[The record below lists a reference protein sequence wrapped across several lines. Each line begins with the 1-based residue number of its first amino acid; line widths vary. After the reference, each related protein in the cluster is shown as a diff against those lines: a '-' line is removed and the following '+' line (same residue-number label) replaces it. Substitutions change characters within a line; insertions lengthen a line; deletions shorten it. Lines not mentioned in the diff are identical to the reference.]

1 MSDGRKRLSGAE
13 YRKKAKI
20 KKDEQE
26 HALQKTRK
34 IDAFFKRENS
44 SESLYITQENPG
56 TSSNEDQYEQD
67 SIPTEVKSSDQRVS
81 DQSCSVK
88 PAHPPDSDTE
98 GPSTSGS
105 NIKSDSEE
113 MAIVATFIETESTIK
128 LNTDPALW
136 EINDLTR
143 DIIARNGFE
152 QNKSCDFTKSARMY
166 SDHRRYLP
174 KNIFYRKMKNNEVK
188 ERNWLVYSESKGSVF
203 CGPCL
208 AFGSIENRTQ
218 FGEEGFNDWKNAEVR
233 VAHHENSQNHKS
245 CILALRARG
254 MIHGNI
260 QCSLTAQL
268 NEEISYWKN
277 ILKRVVAVIKGL
289 ASRGLAFRGSNEKF
303 GDQHSGNY
311 IMLLELIAEFDPL
324 LSKHIER
331 YANQGSGTT
340 SYLSKTVCD
349 EFIYLM
355 AEKVLKYIS
364 DEIKKAKYFS
374 LIVDSTPDAAHIDQ
388 LTLVIR
394 YVLDNGEPCERFIKF
409 LPSVGHKAQEMFDA
423 ITKELEKLKINLA
436 DCRGQSY
443 DNAYNMSGAYNGLQ
457 AKIQEQAPFAMFVPC
472 AAHSLNLVGTS
483 AAESCIEACHFFML
497 LEEVYTFFV
506 KSTERW
512 KKLTNEIGRGKTLKR
527 VNLTRWSARADACKS
542 LRDSWDEVITVLK
555 MIENDSTEKPIP
567 RNEAKG
573 IRIKLEKLETA
584 FMVVFWNAILERLNK
599 VSVQI
604 QSSSVDVLTVS
615 DLYGSLVEF
624 TSAEREN
631 FDYFEEKAIEMS
643 TLKQYQGEIKRQPK
657 RKKMTDLTANV
668 EPEIASGSRDY
679 FRVNTFLVILDRLR
693 AEIQR
698 RHNAY
703 LNFKEKF
710 SFLTKMT
717 ELSTQRV
724 IEKAEFLVKYY
735 TNDLEDD
742 LIQECVH
749 FHSHISSDKT
759 AECAVKP
766 GSNSLLSLS
775 TFLRNQSLSN
785 VYPNLDIALRIAL
798 STPAT
803 NCSGERSFS
812 CLIRVKNY
820 QRSSLSQEKMNSLAL
835 LYIEAEIM
843 NTINYDDII
852 DDFAIKKSR
861 KKL

>member
-13 YRKKAKI
+13 YRKNAKI
-20 KKDEQE
+20 KKDKQE

-34 IDAFFKRENS
+34 IEAFFKSENS
-44 SESLYITQENPG
+44 NEGLRNAQENSG
-56 TSSNEDQYEQD
+56 ISNNKENQHEQG
-67 SIPTEVKSSDQRVS
+67 SVPVEVKSLYHQKQSN
-81 DQSCSVK
+81 QSCPVK
-88 PAHPPDSDTE
+88 LVHPPDSDTE
-98 GPSTSGS
+98 IPSTSKCYS
-105 NIKSDSEE
+105 KSDNEE
-113 MAIVATFIETESTIK
+113 VAIVTTSTEIHSITK

-152 QNKSCDFTKSARMY
+152 QNKSCDFTKSGRMY

-188 ERNWLVYSESKGSVF
+188 ERNWLVYSESKSSVF
-203 CGPCL
+203 CGPCM
-208 AFGSIENRTQ
+208 AFGSFENKTQ
-218 FGEEGFNDWKNAEVR
+218 FDEQGFNDWKNAEVR
-233 VAHHENSQNHKS
+233 VAQHENSPSHKS
-245 CILALRARG
+245 CILALRARSV
-254 MIHGNI
+254 IHGNI
-260 QCSLTAQL
+260 QSSLTIQL

-289 ASRGLAFRGSNEKF
+289 ASRGLAFRGSNEKY

-324 LSKHIER
+324 LAKHIER

-349 EFIYLM
+349 EFISLM
-355 AEKVLKYIS
+355 AEKVLIYIS
-364 DEIKKAKYFS
+364 NEIKKAKYFS

-423 ITKELEKLKINLA
+423 ITIELEQLNINLK

-443 DNAYNMSGAYNGLQ
+443 DNASNMSGIYNGLQ

-483 AAESCIEACHFFML
+483 AAESCPEACRFFML

-512 KKLTNEIGRGKTLKR
+512 KKLINEIGRGKRLKR
-527 VNLTRWSARADACKS
+527 VNLTRWSARSDACKS
-542 LRDSWDEVITVLK
+542 LRDSWDEVVTVLK
-555 MIENDSTEKPIP
+555 IIENDTTEKPVP

-599 VSVQI
+599 VSIQI

-624 TSAEREN
+624 TIAERDN

-643 TLKQYQGEIKRQPK
+643 ALKQYQGEIKRQPK
-657 RKKMTDLTANV
+657 RKKMTDETSNE
-668 EPEIASGSRDY
+668 EPETPYGSRDF
-679 FRVNTFLVILDRLR
+679 FRVDTFLVILDRLR
-693 AEIQR
+693 AEIER

-710 SFLTKMT
+710 LFLTKIT
-717 ELSTQRV
+717 EFSTQIV
-724 IEKAEFLVKYY
+724 TEKAQSLVKYY
-735 TNDLEDD
+735 TNDLEED
-742 LIQECVH
+742 LVQECVH
-749 FHSHISSDKT
+749 FHSYIPL
-759 AECAVKP
+759 VM
-766 GSNSLLSLS
+766 L
-775 TFLRNQSLSN
+775 QN
-785 VYPNLDIALRIAL
+785 V
-798 STPAT
+798 
-803 NCSGERSFS
+803 
-812 CLIRVKNY
+812 
-820 QRSSLSQEKMNSLAL
+820 Q
-835 LYIEAEIM
+835 
-843 NTINYDDII
+843 
-852 DDFAIKKSR
+852 
-861 KKL
+861 